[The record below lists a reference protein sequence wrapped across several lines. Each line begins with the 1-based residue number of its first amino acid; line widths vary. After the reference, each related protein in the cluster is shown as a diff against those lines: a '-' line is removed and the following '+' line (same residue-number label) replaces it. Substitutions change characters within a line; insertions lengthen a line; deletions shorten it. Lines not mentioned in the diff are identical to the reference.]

1 MLRIFRVLA
10 GWLVAQWHYRRGLHD
25 LGNGCY
31 AWLQPDGGWGFSNSG
46 LIADGGETLLVD
58 TLMDLAHT
66 REMLDGYRVAV
77 AAAANIGTLVNTH
90 ANGDHTYGNQ
100 LVAGARMIASRACA
114 EEMAQRRPEER
125 VAMMKNWRNYGEGGA
140 AWHELYD
147 GVFDFEGLVYTPPTE
162 VFDDA
167 MTLRVGAKEVRL
179 TMVGPAH
186 TRGDVLVH
194 VPAERTI
201 FTGDI
206 LFIGGHPISWDG
218 PISHWIVACDRIL
231 EWDVETIVPGHGP
244 VTDKAGVRAVKH
256 YFEYLTAEAR
266 KRYDAGLNDEQ
277 AAQDIVMSEFR
288 DWIDGE
294 RVIVNVATL
303 YREFS
308 GDARKANVMELHA
321 RMARIRKARGTPRRG
336 GNNKES
342 A

>member
-1 MLRIFRVLA
+1 MA
-10 GWLVAQWHYRRGLHD
+10 GWFVAQWHYRRGLHD

-31 AWLQPDGGWGFSNSG
+31 AWLQPDGGWGYSNSG
-46 LIADGGETLLVD
+46 LIADGSETLLVD

-66 REMLDGYRVAV
+66 REMLDGYRAAV
-77 AAAANIGTLVNTH
+77 PAAANIGTLVNTH

-114 EEMAQRRPEER
+114 EEMAHRRPEER
-125 VAMMKNWRNYGEGGA
+125 VAMMKNWRSFGEGGA

-179 TMVGPAH
+179 SMVGPAH

-194 VPAERTI
+194 LPAEHTV

-218 PISHWIVACDRIL
+218 PISNWIVACDRIL

-266 KRYDAGLNDEQ
+266 KRYDAGMSDEQ

-308 GDARKANVMELHA
+308 GDTRKANVMELHA
-321 RMARIRKARGTPRRG
+321 RMARLRKARGTPRRG
-336 GNNKES
+336 GGNKES

>member
-1 MLRIFRVLA
+1 MH
-10 GWLVAQWHYRRGLHD
+10 VAKWQYRRGLQD

-46 LIADGGETLLVD
+46 LIVDGGETLLVD

-66 REMLDGYRVAV
+66 REMLDGYR
-77 AAAANIGTLVNTH
+77 AAAAAAVRIGTLVNTH
-90 ANGDHTYGNQ
+90 SNGDHTYGNQ
-100 LVAGARMIASRACA
+100 LLSGARMIASRGCA

-125 VAMMKNWRNYGEGGA
+125 TAMMKNWRDYGEAGA
-140 AWHELYD
+140 AWHDLYD

-162 VFDDA
+162 TFEQELTVH
-167 MTLRVGAKEVRL
+167 VGAKQVQL
-179 TMVGPAH
+179 SMVGPAH

-194 VPAERTI
+194 VPAERTV

-218 PISHWIVACDRIL
+218 PISNWIAACDRIL
-231 EWDVETIVPGHGP
+231 GWDVETIVPGHGP
-244 VTDKAGVRAVKH
+244 ITDKAGVRAVRH
-256 YFEYLTAEAR
+256 YFEYLSAETR
-266 KRYDAGLNDEQ
+266 RRYDAGMAEED
-277 AAQDIVMSEFR
+277 AARDIAMTEFR

-308 GDARKANVMELHA
+308 GDTKKANVMDLHA
-321 RMARIRKARGTPRRG
+321 RMARLRKPRAKRL
-336 GNNKES
+336 
-342 A
+342 

>member
-1 MLRIFRVLA
+1 MLRIFRLLA

-114 EEMAQRRPEER
+114 EEMAQRLPEER

>member
-1 MLRIFRVLA
+1 MAR
-10 GWLVAQWHYRRGLHD
+10 WQYRRGLHD

-66 REMLDGYRVAV
+66 REMLDGYRKAV
-77 AAAANIGTLVNTH
+77 AAAASIGTLVNTH
-90 ANGDHTYGNQ
+90 SNGDHTYGNQ
-100 LVAGARMIASRACA
+100 LLAGARMIASRACA

-125 VAMMKNWRNYGEGGA
+125 IEMMKHWRDYGEAGA
-140 AWHELYD
+140 AWHDLYD
-147 GVFDFEGLVYTPPTE
+147 GVFDFAGLVYTPPTE
-162 VFDDA
+162 TFENDLTVS
-167 MTLRVGAKEVRL
+167 VGDKQVLL

-186 TRGDVLVH
+186 TRGDVLVQ
-194 VPAERTI
+194 VPAERTV

-218 PISHWIVACDRIL
+218 PISNWIAACERIL
-231 EWDVETIVPGHGP
+231 GWDVETIVPGHGP
-244 VTDKAGVRAVKH
+244 ITDKAGVRAVKH
-256 YFEYLTAEAR
+256 YFEYLTVEAR
-266 KRYDAGLNDEQ
+266 KRYDAGMPDEE
-277 AAQDIVMSEFR
+277 AARDIAMSEFR

-308 GDARKANVMELHA
+308 GDTRKANVMDLHA
-321 RMARIRKARGTPRRG
+321 RMARIRGPRRKTHLMG
-336 GNNKES
+336 
-342 A
+342 AT